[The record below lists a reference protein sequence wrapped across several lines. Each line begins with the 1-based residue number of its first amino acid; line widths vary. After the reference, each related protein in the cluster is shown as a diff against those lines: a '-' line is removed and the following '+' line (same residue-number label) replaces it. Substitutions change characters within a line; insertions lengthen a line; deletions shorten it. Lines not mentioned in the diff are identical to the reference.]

1 MGGRV
6 SSSALFFRVEEL
18 QVLEALFDEASQ
30 GHPQVGLLG
39 GEAGIGKT
47 RLLVELAGRARQR
60 GSRVLMGGCVALG
73 EVDVPYVPVVTR
85 CGD

>member
-30 GHPQVGLLG
+30 GHPQGGLLG
-39 GEAGIGKT
+39 GEAGIE
-47 RLLVELAGRARQR
+47 RLACSSNWPAAPA
-60 GSRVLMGGCVALG
+60 SVAA
-73 EVDVPYVPVVTR
+73 ES
-85 CGD
+85 